1 MKSVL
6 SKVVALA
13 LMGLMVTGMVACKQN
28 AETTAPAPA
37 EQAAPAAD
45 AAAPAAPA
53 ADAAAPAADAAAPA
67 APAADAAA
75 PAAPAA
81 K

>member
-1 MKSVL
+1 MKM

-28 AETTAPAPA
+28 AETPAPAPAPA
-37 EQAAPAAD
+37 EQ
-45 AAAPAAPA
+45 
-53 ADAAAPAADAAAPA
+53 AAPA

-81 K
+81 PAK

>member
-1 MKSVL
+1 MKM

-37 EQAAPAAD
+37 EQAAPAE
-45 AAAPAAPA
+45 PAAP
-53 ADAAAPAADAAAPA
+53 AAPAADAAAPA

-75 PAAPAA
+75 PAEQAPA